1 MCEPSPLGETL
12 HEPAA
17 ALLAA
22 AGFPGA
28 FQLTPLAGGANNR
41 VFRVDLAGTTVVLKV
56 YCRPRGD
63 PRDRLGAEYAFATF
77 AWRNGVRSLPRPIA
91 CDPRNGLSLFEYV
104 VGRKLTP
111 AEVTGDSV
119 RQALGFF
126 LDVNAARGR
135 AESQALPEASEACF
149 TLDAHC
155 RCLERRLERLARIEV
170 GAEIDVLARQFVQ
183 TSLAPLAAAV
193 LESVRNRAQ
202 GEGIPL
208 DAEVPAAD
216 RCLSPSDFGFHN
228 ALRTANGRLVFLD
241 FEYAG
246 WDDPAKTVSDF
257 FCQPQCPAP
266 PESYG
271 EFADAVVRPLSD
283 PPMHLRRL
291 ELLLPVYRLKW
302 CCILLND
309 FLPAGSSRRRFAG
322 ASADESQE
330 TQRKARQL
338 DKARAAAAG
347 VLPPAE
353 ALRRK
358 MRP

>member
-1 MCEPSPLGETL
+1 MREPSPLGETL
-12 HEPAA
+12 HEQAA

-22 AGFPGA
+22 AGSPGA

-41 VFRVDLAGTTVVLKV
+41 VFRVNLAGATVVLKV

-77 AWRNGVRSLPRPIA
+77 AWQNGVRSLPRPIA
-91 CDPRNGLSLFEYV
+91 CDPHNALALFEYV

-111 AEVTGDSV
+111 AEVTEDSV

-126 LDVNAARGR
+126 LDVNAGRGR
-135 AESQALPEASEACF
+135 PEAQALPEASEACF
-149 TLDAHC
+149 TLEGHC

-170 GAEIDVLARQFVQ
+170 GAEIDVLALQFVQ
-183 TSLAPLAAAV
+183 RSLVPLAAAV
-193 LESVRNRAQ
+193 LEPVRNRAR

-208 DAEVPAAD
+208 HAEIPAAD
-216 RCLSPSDFGFHN
+216 RCISPSDFGFHN
-228 ALRTANGRLVFLD
+228 ALWTADGRLVFLD

-257 FCQPQCPAP
+257 FCQPECPAP
-266 PESYG
+266 VEHYG
-271 EFADAVVRPLSD
+271 VFAQAVVRSLSE
-283 PPMHLRRL
+283 PTMHMRRL

-322 ASADESQE
+322 ASADE
-330 TQRKARQL
+330 TQRKTRQL

-347 VLPPAE
+347 VLSPAD

-358 MRP
+358 MEP